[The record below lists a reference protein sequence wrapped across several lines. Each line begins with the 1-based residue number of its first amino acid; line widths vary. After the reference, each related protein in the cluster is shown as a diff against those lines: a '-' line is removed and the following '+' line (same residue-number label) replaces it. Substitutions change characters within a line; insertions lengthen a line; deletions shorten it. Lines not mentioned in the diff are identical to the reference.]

1 MFAMHAKCD
10 NIAAMSELEQIL
22 YMQTRLT
29 RAYSEKWHKSLADVV
44 GIFNRYSVLEYIESC
59 YGLFHVQGDDANLAD
74 IERLLS
80 RKGEA
85 IC

>member
-1 MFAMHAKCD
+1 
-10 NIAAMSELEQIL
+10 MSTAEQIL

-29 RAYSEKWHKSLADVV
+29 RVAAEKWHKSLADVV

-59 YGLFHVQGDDANLAD
+59 YELFHVQGDDANLAD